1 MDNIDKNLLSNI
13 VTIFIHAMFEL
24 SNLNRKNKKK
34 KKEKNLKLKV
44 LNF

>member
-34 KKEKNLKLKV
+34 KKKEKKERKKI
-44 LNF
+44 